1 MVAQTEFSNNE
12 IKSNLKSSSISPNL
26 LDKIVNLIVSD
37 RGYEEALNFSK
48 NFLYVLLDTD
58 EVEKVNT
65 SACWCVACDGK
76 VIVFP
81 KGNETV
87 IKEIKRIITT
97 IQEIKS
103 LNVEKCDSKQL
114 DAFISYVISYSQA
127 SGTPYFLDLVK
138 VASRCIDLYSLAF
151 QWFCLGDFVNCTGI
165 TTRLKK
171 SEFQRKNAYLSVLVK
186 YYGLC
191 INFVNPKHYFLR
203 YSEFGAYSGEHLS
216 IYRNG
221 EIR

>member
-1 MVAQTEFSNNE
+1 MVVQTEIISE
-12 IKSNLKSSSISPNL
+12 IKSNLELSSIAPNL
-26 LDKIVNLIVSD
+26 LDNIANLIVSD
-37 RGYEEALNFSK
+37 RDSKEALGFSQNFP
-48 NFLYVLLDTD
+48 FVLLDKA
-58 EVEKVNT
+58 EIESVNT
-65 SACWCVACDGK
+65 SACWCVACDDK

-81 KGNETV
+81 KGNKSVVQELKKV
-87 IKEIKRIITT
+87 ITN
-97 IQEIKS
+97 IQDIKS
-103 LNVEKCDSKQL
+103 LNVEKCEEEQL

-127 SGTPYFLDLVK
+127 SGTPYFIDLNK
-138 VASRCIDLYSLAF
+138 VAGRCVDLYSLAF
-151 QWFCLGDFVNCTGI
+151 QWFCLGDFVNYTGI
-165 TTRLKK
+165 APRLKK

-203 YSEFGAYSGEHLS
+203 YSEYGAYSGEHLA